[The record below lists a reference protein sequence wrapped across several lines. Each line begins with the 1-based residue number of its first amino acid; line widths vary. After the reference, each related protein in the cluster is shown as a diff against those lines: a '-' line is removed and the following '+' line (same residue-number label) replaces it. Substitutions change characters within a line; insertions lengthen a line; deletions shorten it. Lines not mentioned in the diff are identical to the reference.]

1 MSEASVAPEMAVPQ
15 GLPSQILHYI
25 NGEAVPSLGG
35 ETFAVIN
42 PVTNEAYIDAASGQ
56 KADVE
61 RAVAAAKMAFEE
73 GPWPKMLPRDRA
85 RILH

>member
-35 ETFAVIN
+35 ETFEVIN
-42 PVTNEAYIDAASGQ
+42 PVTAEHTALPLIQVFD
-56 KADVE
+56 E
-61 RAVAAAKMAFEE
+61 RE
-73 GPWPKMLPRDRA
+73 LRA
-85 RILH
+85 R